1 MSAAPK
7 KSLKSS
13 NLPWVVALVALDV
26 IVMAV
31 FVFTDL
37 IASVP
42 LTQLTV
48 ARAAVTGVLPVA
60 VLLLSAVVPQNIK
73 AMLVYWKIK
82 NPLPG
87 SEAFTRHAP
96 ADPRIDMTA
105 LRKNVG
111 PWDDGPAEQNSL
123 WYKLYKKVGSETAV
137 VEAHRSF
144 LLFRDM
150 AVVSLLLAG
159 FVPLGLWIT
168 NIENSA
174 VLFSLL
180 LFAVQYVFAALAAR
194 HSGIRFVTNVLAEH
208 SVRKVTAPKAPA

>member
-13 NLPWVVALVALDV
+13 NLPWLVALVALDILV
-26 IVMAV
+26 LAV

-37 IASVP
+37 IASVS
-42 LTQLTV
+42 LTQLTA
-48 ARAAVTGVLPVA
+48 ARAAVTGILPVA

-87 SEAFTRHAP
+87 SEAFTRYAP
-96 ADPRIDMTA
+96 ADPRIDMAA
-105 LRKNVG
+105 LKKNVG
-111 PWDDGPAEQNSL
+111 AWRTEPAEQNSL

-137 VEAHRSF
+137 AEAHKSF

-159 FVPLGLWIT
+159 VVPLGLWLT
-168 NIENSA
+168 NIEHNA
-174 VLFSLL
+174 GTFSLL
-180 LFAVQYVFAALAAR
+180 LFAVQYVSAALAAR
-194 HSGIRFVTNVLAEH
+194 HSGVRFVTNVLAEH
-208 SVRKVTAPKAPA
+208 SVKKVTAPKAPA

>member
-1 MSAAPK
+1 MSTASK

-13 NLPWVVALVALDV
+13 NLPWLVSLVVLDILVLG
-26 IVMAV
+26 V

-37 IASVP
+37 IASVS
-42 LTQLTV
+42 LTRLTA

-105 LRKNVG
+105 LKRHVG
-111 PWDDGPAEQNSL
+111 AWGTEPAEQNSL
-123 WYKLYKKVGSETAV
+123 WYRLYRKVGSETAV
-137 VEAHRSF
+137 VEAHKSF

-150 AVVSLLLAG
+150 AVVSLLLAVVIPTG
-159 FVPLGLWIT
+159 FWLT
-168 NIENSA
+168 NVEHNA
-174 VLFSLL
+174 VIFSLF
-180 LFAVQYVFAALAAR
+180 LFAVQYVAAALAAR
-194 HSGIRFVTNVLAEH
+194 HSGVRFVTNVLAEH
-208 SVRKVTAPKAPA
+208 SVKKVTAPKAPA